1 MKTNETVAKELFE
14 KYGKDFAIT
23 YCNEQIVSLTIYYLK
38 TEEIIKKKRILGKNK
53 TTYKRILI

>member
-38 TEEIIKKKRILGKNK
+38 TEEIIKKKESWEKIKQ
-53 TTYKRILI
+53 LIKEF